1 MGPHRLIFLDRR
13 RFPQSPGVDEI
24 CSGVHRISGQNRHA
38 IGKNRKQ
45 HQTRKSMKVFAIASI
60 LQGVSIEQIQQLLP
74 KEVPATLKHYLE
86 GKIEQFWFRENAGP
100 IFLMNAESV
109 EQAKAE
115 LDTLPLVAAKLM
127 TYDLMPV
134 TTLTPFGLLI
144 QGK

>member
-1 MGPHRLIFLDRR
+1 MARLKKAGILLTVRLIGASANWLGIWTFRTVE
-13 RFPQSPGVDEI
+13 SPA
-24 CSGVHRISGQNRHA
+24 SGLAPGFS
-38 IGKNRKQ
+38 
-45 HQTRKSMKVFAIASI
+45 
-60 LQGVSIEQIQQLLP
+60 P
-74 KEVPATLKHYLE
+74 
-86 GKIEQFWFRENAGP
+86 
-100 IFLMNAESV
+100 AESV